1 MFFMHASIC
10 DRAVYESLCANTCL
24 NISEINSVCVCVCV
38 CVRVCAH
45 MPEREKETEKDI
57 TV

>member
-1 MFFMHASIC
+1 MFFMQASIC

-24 NISEINSVCVCVCV
+24 NISEINSVCVCV
-38 CVRVCAH
+38 RVCAH